1 MYEQFDK
8 LIDALGK
15 AGHLAY
21 LKRERARIQNDARP
35 KCGNCSSWMTSR
47 ECPAEKNV
55 NGQSRGP
62 SCEGIACQQFQPC
75 PRMQETF
82 TKLLSEK
89 EAEIN
94 AVTI

>member
-8 LIDALGK
+8 LFDSLGK
-15 AGHLAY
+15 AAHLAY
-21 LKRERARIQNDARP
+21 LKREHARIKADARP
-35 KCGNCSSWMTSR
+35 KCGNCNFWMKSR

-62 SCEGIACQQFQPC
+62 SCEGIACQKFEPS
-75 PRMQETF
+75 PLMARTF
-82 TKLLSEK
+82 EKLLSDK

-94 AVTI
+94 AITI

>member
-8 LIDALGK
+8 LIDVLGK
-15 AGHLAY
+15 AGHLAC

-35 KCGNCSSWMTSR
+35 KCGNCHFWMKSR

-62 SCEGIACQQFQPC
+62 SCEGIACQKFQPC

-82 TKLLSEK
+82 TKLLSDK

>member
-15 AGHLAY
+15 AGYLAY

-35 KCGNCSSWMTSR
+35 KCGNCHFWMKSR

-62 SCEGIACQQFQPC
+62 SCEGFACQKFQPC
-75 PRMQETF
+75 PRMQKTF
-82 TKLLSEK
+82 EKLLADK
-89 EAEIN
+89 DTEIN

>member
-21 LKRERARIQNDARP
+21 LKRERARIQSDAHP
-35 KCGNCSSWMTSR
+35 KCGNCHFWMKSR

-62 SCEGIACQQFQPC
+62 SCEGIACQKFEPC
-75 PRMQETF
+75 PRMKETF
-82 TKLLSEK
+82 AKLLSEK

>member
-35 KCGNCSSWMTSR
+35 KCGNCHFWMKSR

-62 SCEGIACQQFQPC
+62 SCEGFACQKFQPC
-75 PRMQETF
+75 PRMQKTF
-82 TKLLSEK
+82 EKLLADKDS
-89 EAEIN
+89 EIN